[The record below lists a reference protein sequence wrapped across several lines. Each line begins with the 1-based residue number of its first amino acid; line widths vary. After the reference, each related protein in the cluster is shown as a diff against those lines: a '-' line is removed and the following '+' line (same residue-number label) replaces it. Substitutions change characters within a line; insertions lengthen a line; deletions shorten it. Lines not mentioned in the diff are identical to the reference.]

1 MSGVGQ
7 AMRRFW
13 AGLRAV
19 TGDDAYER
27 YLAHCRE
34 RHPGAIP
41 LARKEFQSAELERRW
56 KGIIR
61 CC

>member
-1 MSGVGQ
+1 VN
-7 AMRRFW
+7 ALAAVFRKFW

-34 RHPGAIP
+34 RHPGSPP
-41 LARKEFQSAELERRW
+41 LGRRAFYAAELDRRW
-56 KGIIR
+56 EQVNR

>member
-1 MSGVGQ
+1 MMRGV
-7 AMRRFW
+7 AALRRLW

-27 YLAHCRE
+27 YLEHRCL
-34 RHPGAIP
+34 RHPGEGA
-41 LARKEFQSAELERRW
+41 LDRRAFCRAELERRW
-56 KGIIR
+56 TQPSR